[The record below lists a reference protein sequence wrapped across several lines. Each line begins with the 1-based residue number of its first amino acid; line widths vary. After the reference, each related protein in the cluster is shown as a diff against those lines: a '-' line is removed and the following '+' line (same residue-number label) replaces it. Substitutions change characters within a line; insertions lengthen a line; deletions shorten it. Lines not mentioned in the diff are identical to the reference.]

1 MNSKSSS
8 LGDIVRDARTA
19 RKITL
24 RKFAAMIDKS
34 PSYVSDI
41 ENDRRTPSEGVLRE
55 ICDLLAL
62 DFDRMMALAGRFGD
76 ETERQLRKTPSLGTL
91 LRRLAEL
98 PPEERESAIGGAL
111 QRLDRGSGTRP
122 KR

>member
-1 MNSKSSS
+1 MSSKSNS

-24 RKFAAMIDKS
+24 RKFSAMIDKS

-55 ICDLLAL
+55 ICDLLEL
-62 DFDRMMALAGRFGD
+62 DFDRLMALAGRFGD

-98 PPEERESAIGGAL
+98 PPEEMESAIGGAL
-111 QRLDRGSGTRP
+111 QSLDRGSGSRR

>member
-1 MNSKSSS
+1 MRKSAT
-8 LGDIVRDARTA
+8 LGDHVREARSA
-19 RKITL
+19 KKITL
-24 RKFAAMIDKS
+24 RTFAKLLDKS

-41 ENDRRTPSEGVLRE
+41 ENDRRTPSEAVLRE

-98 PPEERESAIGGAL
+98 PPDEMKAAIEGTL
-111 QRLDRGSGTRP
+111 QRLERDRAKS